1 MSRRLLISALPGETR
16 AAWLEDGRLTDL
28 AILRD
33 DRPWVADN
41 VYLGRVT
48 ARDKGLAAAFVDIGL
63 ERPGFLPLAEAPK
76 GLSEGDAVAVR
87 VAREPGADKG
97 ARLTARGLPD
107 ALRATAETL
116 RPPALL
122 RAAGDPIAAALAEN
136 PAPAENPTLA
146 EVPTLEEIVLDD
158 PAAFQRAKARLAER
172 PELLARLR
180 LDLDPVPP
188 FEREGVEDAIEALL
202 EPRVAL
208 PSGGYLL
215 IEPVRTLTAV
225 DVNTG
230 SAEGRGGPATQ
241 ARAVNLEAAAEI
253 PRQLRLRGLSGLIAI
268 DFLPLSDEAA
278 RKRVVEALK
287 RGLEDDP
294 QPGRVFAPGRSGLV
308 EMTRRRARPA
318 LHEILT
324 EPCGIGGSGRVKD
337 PVTRAY
343 EALRALT
350 RAVAR
355 NPGRRVSLAVES
367 RTLAA
372 LQGPVARAR
381 GLIEERLGRAL
392 DLRALAGGDG
402 FDIVLE

>member
-48 ARDKGLAAAFVDIGL
+48 ACDKGLAAAFVDIGL

-116 RPPALL
+116 RPPVLL
-122 RAAGDPIAAALAEN
+122 RAAGDPIAAALAAD
-136 PAPAENPTLA
+136 PPP
-146 EVPTLEEIVLDD
+146 EEIVLDD
-158 PAAFQRAKARLAER
+158 PAVFQRAKARLAER

-180 LDLDPVPP
+180 LDLDPEPP

-230 SAEGRGGPATQ
+230 GAEGRGGPAAQ
-241 ARAVNLEAAAEI
+241 ALAVDLEAAAEI
-253 PRQLRLRGLSGLIAI
+253 PRQLRLRALSGLIAI
-268 DFLPLSDEAA
+268 DFLALRDLAA

-294 QPGRVFAPGRSGLV
+294 QPGRVFAPRRSGLV

-343 EALRALT
+343 EALRALA
-350 RAVAR
+350 RAAAR
-355 NPGRRVSLAVES
+355 NPGRRVALAAEP

-372 LQGPVARAR
+372 LQGPAARAR
-381 GLIEERLGRAL
+381 VLIEERLGRAL
-392 DLRALAGGDG
+392 DLRAQAGGDG